1 MRQILTS
8 MTLGILLSMGVPAC
22 TTATAPDTSIRDAAT
37 QPAKLIVPSGTYIS
51 VELQEGIST
60 ENSSPGDSFTGCVS
74 KDVIVDGLTTF
85 KKGSVVHGLV
95 LDAQEPGREKG
106 RAQLRLVLTS
116 VEHNGKDVPIQTQMY
131 VGIGHHIHK
140 KHTEMVSGPAGIG
153 AADDTS
159 TGGDAVTGTVLVTK
173 GKQLQ
178 YPPETRLLFTLASP
192 VEI

>member
-1 MRQILTS
+1 
-8 MTLGILLSMGVPAC
+8 MTIGLFLSVGVPAC
-22 TTATAPDTSIRDAAT
+22 TTATTPDTIVRDAAT
-37 QPAKLIVPSGTYIS
+37 QPAKIKVPSGTYIS

-74 KDVIVDGLTTF
+74 KDVNVDGLTAF

-131 VGIGHHIHK
+131 VGIGHHLHK
-140 KHTEMVSGPAGIG
+140 SDVEAIGGAAGIG
-153 AADDTS
+153 AAEGAS
-159 TGGDAVTGTVLVTK
+159 TGGNAVSGTVLVTK